1 MSVSNLTFETL
12 NLHVSDGLAELT
24 LNRPDAF
31 NAMNRKMV
39 VELREFFG
47 ALNHS
52 PDIRVVVLAGA
63 GRHFCAGLDIKESAG
78 SDQAM
83 TVSSQLDRQR
93 HFAELYLAM
102 RRCPQP
108 IISKIQGAASGGG
121 FALALASDV
130 RILTPN
136 AKLNAAFIK
145 LGLSGCYM
153 GLSYF
158 LPRLL
163 GIGIASELLLTGR
176 FLTAERAERLGLAST
191 VVSPELLDSEALGFA
206 SDMLAATPLGLRLT
220 KDVLNQTMECAGLE
234 AVMAL
239 EDRNQMLALQ
249 DENFREGMA
258 AFLEKRAPR
267 YV

>member
-1 MSVSNLTFETL
+1 
-12 NLHVSDGLAELT
+12 
-24 LNRPDAF
+24 
-31 NAMNRKMV
+31 
-39 VELREFFG
+39 
-47 ALNHS
+47 
-52 PDIRVVVLAGA
+52 
-63 GRHFCAGLDIKESAG
+63 
-78 SDQAM
+78 
-83 TVSSQLDRQR
+83 
-93 HFAELYLAM
+93 
-102 RRCPQP
+102 
-108 IISKIQGAASGGG
+108 
-121 FALALASDV
+121 
-130 RILTPN
+130 
-136 AKLNAAFIK
+136 
-145 LGLSGCYM
+145 M